1 MIPIEQMEEQT
12 AIRAVESKLIHR
24 PYGYQIPN

>member
-12 AIRAVESKLIHR
+12 TIRAVEGKLIHR